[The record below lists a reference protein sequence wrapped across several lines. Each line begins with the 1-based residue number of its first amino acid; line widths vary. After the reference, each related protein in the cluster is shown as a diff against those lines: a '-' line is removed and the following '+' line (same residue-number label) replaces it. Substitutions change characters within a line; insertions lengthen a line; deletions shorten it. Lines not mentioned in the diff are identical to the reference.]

1 MPIINLTPHA
11 NVIVGYGTIP
21 PSGTVAR
28 CATVSTPVAP
38 WRGEWAVGVDGE
50 EVNHMVNLST
60 VSYGSVEGLPTPATG
75 VLYIVAALV
84 RSAVPTRLDVASPG
98 DLVRDVA
105 GAVIGC
111 RGLVVNGAAA

>member
-11 NVIVGYGTIP
+11 IVIAGYGTIP

-38 WRGEWAVGVDGE
+38 WRGEWSDGKE
-50 EVNHMVNLST
+50 VNLST

-75 VLYIVAALV
+75 VLFVVAALV
-84 RSAVPTRLDVASPG
+84 RAAVPTRLDVASPG